1 MHDPLFFEL
10 MQQFSGSEAGKG
22 GLITFK
28 DSNWLLTLSM
38 FHQPFY
44 PAQPKDAVVWWGY
57 GLYHDK
63 VGQYVNKTMAE
74 CSGKE
79 ILEEVIGHLKFGE
92 HKDRILASANVI
104 PCMMP
109 YITSQFLVR
118 KVGDRPDVVPK
129 GSTNLAFLGQYSEQP
144 DDVVFT
150 VEYSVRS
157 AQIAVDSLLK
167 LEKKP
172 SPFYKGQHDPRVLF
186 AALETLHR

>member
-1 MHDPLFFEL
+1 
-10 MQQFSGSEAGKG
+10 
-22 GLITFK
+22 
-28 DSNWLLTLSM
+28 
-38 FHQPFY
+38 
-44 PAQPKDAVVWWGY
+44 
-57 GLYHDK
+57 
-63 VGQYVNKTMAE
+63 MAE